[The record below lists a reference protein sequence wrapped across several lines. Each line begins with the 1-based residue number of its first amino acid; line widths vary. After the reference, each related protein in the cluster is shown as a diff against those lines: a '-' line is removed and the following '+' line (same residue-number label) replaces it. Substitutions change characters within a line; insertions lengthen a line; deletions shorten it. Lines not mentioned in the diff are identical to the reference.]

1 MELYNAIFYRKSIRS
16 YSNTKIK
23 APLMEEV
30 KNICSNITYL
40 NEDLNIKA
48 HVIER
53 GHLIH
58 FLMGKKCKV
67 KAPHYII
74 VTSNKGDDYLQNIGY
89 AMEKV
94 VLQLT
99 TLGVATCWLECT
111 VDRADITEFINL
123 GQCEESIDVINESE
137 QSDELNENEEDK
149 IDNVEYPF
157 AIIAFGYPA
166 KSEELFRSLDSKLD
180 REKIKDISKKVDG
193 KWNECLEAVRISPS
207 VKNTQPWFFINDKRG
222 FHIYEKNQKKS
233 INAMSKISMGIAL
246 RHFDIAC
253 KSKEIDVKYGKIE
266 TKKRIGKEYF
276 MSINI

>member
-48 HVIER
+48 HVVER

-67 KAPHYII
+67 KAPHYIL
-74 VTSNKGDDYLQNIGY
+74 VTSNKGDEYLQNIGY

-99 TLGVATCWLECT
+99 TLGLATCWLECT
-111 VDRADITEFINL
+111 VNRDDITEFIDL
-123 GQCEESIDVINESE
+123 KDCEEEIDLTEKLEESNE
-137 QSDELNENEEDK
+137 D
-149 IDNVEYPF
+149 IDNTEYPV
-157 AIIAFGYPA
+157 AIISFGYPEE
-166 KSEELFRSLDSKLD
+166 SQELFRNLDSKVD
-180 REKIKDISKKVDG
+180 REKIKDISKRVD
-193 KWNECLEAVRISPS
+193 KEWNEYLDAVRMAPS
-207 VKNTQPWFFINDKRG
+207 VKNIQPWFFVNDRRG
-222 FHIYEKNQKKS
+222 FHIYQKSQKKS
-233 INAMSKISMGIAL
+233 LDDMSKISMGIAL
-246 RHFDIAC
+246 RHFDIVC
-253 KSKEIDVKYGKIE
+253 EVKETNVKYEKIDAR
-266 TKKRIGKEYF
+266 KRIGKEYF
-276 MSINI
+276 ISIKS

>member
-67 KAPHYII
+67 KAPHYIL
-74 VTSNKGDDYLQNIGY
+74 VTSNKGNEYLQNIGY

-99 TLGVATCWLECT
+99 TLGLATCWLECT
-111 VDRADITEFINL
+111 VDREDVTEFISL
-123 GQCEESIDVINESE
+123 GESKEDIDLTNELEQNDESNKNDSE
-137 QSDELNENEEDK
+137 N
-149 IDNVEYPF
+149 IDNGEYPF
-157 AIIAFGYPA
+157 AIIAFGYPE
-166 KSEELFRSLDSKLD
+166 KSEELFRNLDCKVD
-180 REKIKDISKKVDG
+180 REKIKDISKKVD
-193 KWNECLEAVRISPS
+193 KEWDDCLEAVRMAPS
-207 VKNTQPWFFINDKRG
+207 VKNTQPWFFVNDKRG

-233 INAMSKISMGIAL
+233 LDSMSKISMGIAL
-246 RHFDIAC
+246 RHFDIVC
-253 KSKEIDVKYGKIE
+253 QRKEIDVKYEKIDA
-266 TKKRIGKEYF
+266 KKRIGKEYF
-276 MSINI
+276 TSINI